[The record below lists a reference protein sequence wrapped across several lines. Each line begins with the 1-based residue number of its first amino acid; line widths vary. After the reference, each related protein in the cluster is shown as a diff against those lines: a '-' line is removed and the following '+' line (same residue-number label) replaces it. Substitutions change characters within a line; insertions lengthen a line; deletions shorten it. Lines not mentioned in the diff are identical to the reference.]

1 MTQQLLLGVYS
12 TLESKCMC
20 ASPCLLASHDAKAD
34 SVKAS
39 FVSSLS
45 IYLDDGSDSYLGWLA
60 DC

>member
-1 MTQQLLLGVYS
+1 MPAL
-12 TLESKCMC
+12 
-20 ASPCLLASHDAKAD
+20 ACLLASHDAKAD

>member
-1 MTQQLLLGVYS
+1 MHVCQPLL
-12 TLESKCMC
+12 
-20 ASPCLLASHDAKAD
+20 ACLLASHDAKAD